1 MCAQQ
6 STQVHFCLY
15 LRPVYQSV
23 CFKWVKYHNG
33 QFKVKVQPRVT
44 SSSILKH
51 RVTLSVCAFSSRTYR
66 DAEDVG
72 LQLHQ

>member
-1 MCAQQ
+1 MFNWLA
-6 STQVHFCLY
+6 QVHFCLY

-23 CFKWVKYHNG
+23 CFKWVKYQNG
-33 QFKVKVQPRVT
+33 QFQPRVT

>member
-1 MCAQQ
+1 MCTAKLA
-6 STQVHFCLY
+6 QVHFCLY

-23 CFKWVKYHNG
+23 CFKWVKYQDG
-33 QFKVKVQPRVT
+33 QFKVQVQPRVT